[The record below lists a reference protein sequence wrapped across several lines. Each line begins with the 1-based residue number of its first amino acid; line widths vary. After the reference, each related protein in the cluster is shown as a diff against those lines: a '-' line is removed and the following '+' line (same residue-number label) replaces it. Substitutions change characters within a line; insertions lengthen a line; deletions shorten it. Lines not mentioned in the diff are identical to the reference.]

1 MCDVATYERLICSAG
16 QGLVEKKSL
25 FVTNHL
31 FYDDY
36 YYIEYVIDDFLVG
49 ETADVSTVKGT
60 SAEIAIP
67 IEDIWKGLETGE
79 RVRIASFLFMN
90 MTGLLP
96 SSLEGAKDNN
106 TRSVASSFKEKR

>member
-1 MCDVATYERLICSAG
+1 MCDAATYERLICSDG

-31 FYDDY
+31 CYDDY

-67 IEDIWKGLETGE
+67 IEDILKGLEQ
-79 RVRIASFLFMN
+79 VRIASFLFMN

-96 SSLEGAKDNN
+96 NSLEGAKDNN

>member
-1 MCDVATYERLICSAG
+1 M
-16 QGLVEKKSL
+16 
-25 FVTNHL
+25 
-31 FYDDY
+31 
-36 YYIEYVIDDFLVG
+36 G

-67 IEDIWKGLETGE
+67 IEDIWKGLEQ
-79 RVRIASFLFMN
+79 VRIASFLFMN